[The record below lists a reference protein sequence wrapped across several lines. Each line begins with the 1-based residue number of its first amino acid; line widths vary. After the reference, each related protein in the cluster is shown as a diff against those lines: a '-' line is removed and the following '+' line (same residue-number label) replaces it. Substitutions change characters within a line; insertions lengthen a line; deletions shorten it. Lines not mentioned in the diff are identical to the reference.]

1 MFSDTNLHLWKS
13 YAEHSD
19 FLALPQQSFGNPRR
33 VSEALGSCDG
43 VSKAELLYRIS
54 SDRCEAG
61 RKGNAWEL
69 GGLEHWE
76 QHLQP

>member
-1 MFSDTNLHLWKS
+1 MFSDTNLHLWI
-13 YAEHSD
+13 YAEHSE
-19 FLALPQQSFGNPRR
+19 FLTLPQPSISNLRHI
-33 VSEALGSCDG
+33 SEALGSCDD
-43 VSKAELLYRIS
+43 VNKAELLYRIS

-69 GGLEHWE
+69 GGLEHWK